1 MKTKL
6 FTRDITTGDITVTS
20 NVTSV
25 MANGTRISRVEEVPG
40 HEKDCPSAIYIDL
53 RIQHPVKLHDVL
65 EATEEVDLSLN
76 LGDAVELGLLMVAMG
91 MEHKTD
97 DDVVAVMSRLSK
109 LIAEY
114 R

>member
-1 MKTKL
+1 MGTKL
-6 FTRDITTGDITVTS
+6 FTRDIKTGDITLTS

-25 MANGTRISRVEEVPG
+25 VANATRISLVEEVPG
-40 HEKDCPSAIYIDL
+40 HERESPSAIYIDL
-53 RIQHPVKLHDVL
+53 TIQHPIKLHDVL

-76 LGDAVELGLLMVAMG
+76 LEDAVELGLLMVAMG

-97 DDVVAVMSRLSK
+97 DDITSVMSRLSQ

>member
-1 MKTKL
+1 MGTKL
-6 FTRDITTGDITVTS
+6 FTRKIKTGDITLMS

-25 MANGTRISRVEEVPG
+25 TVNGTRISRVEEIPE
-40 HEKDCPSAIYIDL
+40 HERESPSAIYIDL
-53 RIQHPVKLHDVL
+53 TVQQPVKLHDVL
-65 EATEEVDLSLN
+65 EATEEVDLILN
-76 LGDAVELGLLMVAMG
+76 LEDAVELGLLMVAMG

-97 DDVVAVMSRLSK
+97 DEIKTIMSQLSQ

>member
-6 FTRDITTGDITVTS
+6 FTQELNTGDITVIS
-20 NVTSV
+20 NLTSV
-25 MANGTRISRVEEVPG
+25 TANCTRISRVEEVQD
-40 HEKDCPSAIYIDL
+40 HEQESPSAIYIDL
-53 RIQHPVKLHDVL
+53 TIKQSAKLHDVL
-65 EATEEVDLSLN
+65 EATEEVDLVMSLE
-76 LGDAVELGLLMVAMG
+76 DSVELGLLMVAMG

-97 DDVVAVMSRLSK
+97 ENIAATMSRLSQ